1 MFLLQPSI
9 QTYKEW
15 APLRNVKRAVRFLTF
30 PRGLRGRTLV
40 CPLLGK
46 LLPSLKE
53 LGERARFPMLE
64 LAMPALRKLD
74 PEERDTLLANIQT
87 LVQADNR
94 VTLFELAL
102 TTFLW
107 RHLGRGSG
115 QVVPVKYRSFR
126 QVKPAIEQVL
136 SLFARAG
143 TEAPEKAQAL
153 YQEAISGFGNGND
166 ETMHSKITMQNL
178 RAALNV
184 SESDIESDIA
194 NIGDFPYV
202 LNLLFIIIFRSKI

>member
-1 MFLLQPSI
+1 
-9 QTYKEW
+9 
-15 APLRNVKRAVRFLTF
+15 
-30 PRGLRGRTLV
+30 
-40 CPLLGK
+40 
-46 LLPSLKE
+46 
-53 LGERARFPMLE
+53 MLE

-74 PEERDTLLANIQT
+74 PEERDTLLANIQK

-166 ETMHSKITMQNL
+166 ETLHSKITMQNL

-184 SESDIESDIA
+184 LSQLS
-194 NIGDFPYV
+194 P
-202 LNLLFIIIFRSKI
+202 LLKPAIIDACGHCISHDGKVEVKEYELMRLVADQLDCPMPPL